1 MDNKAIMKHA
11 SDKINNRSDEF
22 FGSVNYQKKINKE
35 KENEINDII
44 NKKKINYNYFMNKAT

>member
-1 MDNKAIMKHA
+1 MKHA

-44 NKKKINYNYFMNKAT
+44 NKKKK